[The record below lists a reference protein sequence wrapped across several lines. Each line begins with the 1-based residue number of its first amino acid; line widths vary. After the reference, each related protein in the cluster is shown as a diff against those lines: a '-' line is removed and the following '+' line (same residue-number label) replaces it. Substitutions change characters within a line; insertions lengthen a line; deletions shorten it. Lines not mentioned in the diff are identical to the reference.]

1 MINPQLNF
9 RNPIQPCMIN
19 PQLNFRNPIRPHVN
33 NPQLN
38 FRNPI
43 RPHMSFT
50 MRHETPLDACKNPVP
65 ARSKVR
71 VRNPK
76 VVVVLG

>member
-1 MINPQLNF
+1 M
-9 RNPIQPCMIN
+9 
-19 PQLNFRNPIRPHVN
+19 N

-38 FRNPI
+38 LRNPI

-50 MRHETPLDACKNPVP
+50 MRHETPLDACKNLIP
-65 ARSKVR
+65 ARYKVR
-71 VRNPK
+71 VLNPK

>member
-1 MINPQLNF
+1 M
-9 RNPIQPCMIN
+9 
-19 PQLNFRNPIRPHVN
+19 N

-43 RPHMSFT
+43 RPHTSFT
-50 MRHETPLDACKNPVP
+50 MRHETPLDAFKNPVP

-71 VRNPK
+71 VLNPK